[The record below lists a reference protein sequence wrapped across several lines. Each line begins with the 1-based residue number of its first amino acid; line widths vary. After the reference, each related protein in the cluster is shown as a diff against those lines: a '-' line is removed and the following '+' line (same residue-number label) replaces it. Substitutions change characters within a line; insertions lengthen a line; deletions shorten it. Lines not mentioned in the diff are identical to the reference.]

1 MFAGRRFRVEPT
13 DAQARLAQQTA
24 DACRAV
30 WNTGL
35 EQRREYRRRGA
46 WMNYEQQAHELAEAK
61 AEQLWLTEVPGH
73 CLQQALRDL
82 DEACRT
88 HGTFRVRWRSAR
100 RWVPS
105 FRFPEGSKMEVD
117 KLNRRKSRV
126 KLPKLGWVTF
136 RASRCLDGET
146 IRSATLTREGKHW
159 FISFLV
165 DDGIATPAEH
175 ASPGTTM
182 GVDRGVVVAVATS
195 SGNLFDRVFTTPG
208 ERRRAL
214 RLQRKLSRAA
224 KASANRNKT
233 RQALGKLRARERR
246 RRQDFCVKTAH
257 QLAHNNALVVLEKLP
272 VRNLTRRARPVA
284 DPAKPGLYLPNGG
297 SAKSGL
303 NRAILSKGWY
313 QFEVALK
320 SVSRYSG
327 TQVVKVPAAFTSQR
341 CSACGHVD
349 PKSRESQ
356 AVFRCTHCLRP
367 AEHADVNAAKNILA
381 AGLLAV
387 SACGDHPELARYG
400 KSSKQEP
407 AGNREELLLQPN
419 QGWNPADS
427 SVRRT
432 SMSEFTNLSVGR
444 GCMGNAAMRSARAA
458 GL

>member
-1 MFAGRRFRVEPT
+1 MKAGRRFRAELT
-13 DAQARLAQQTA
+13 EAQTRLAQQTA

-46 WMNYEQQAHELAEAK
+46 WMDYNQQAHELVEAK
-61 AEQLWLTEVPGH
+61 NEHTWLSEAPSH

-82 DEACRT
+82 DEACRR
-88 HGTFRVRWRSAR
+88 HGTFKVRWRSAR
-100 RWVPS
+100 RWAPS
-105 FRFPEGSKMEVD
+105 FRFPEGSTMELE
-117 KLNRRKSRV
+117 KLNRRKSQV
-126 KLPKLGWVTF
+126 KLPKLGWVKF
-136 RASRCLDGET
+136 RASRSLDGET
-146 IRSATLTREGKHW
+146 IRSATLSREGKYW
-159 FISFLV
+159 FVSFLV

-175 ASPGTTM
+175 ASPGTAV

-195 SGNLFDRVFTTPG
+195 AGDLLDQVLVTPA
-208 ERRRAL
+208 EQRRAV

-224 KASANRNKT
+224 KGSANRNKT
-233 RQALGKLRARERR
+233 RDALGKVRARERR

-257 QLAHNNALVVLEKLP
+257 RLAQNNALVVLEKLP
-272 VRNLTRRARPVA
+272 VGNMTRRAKPVA
-284 DPAKPGLYLPNGG
+284 DPAQRGRYLPNGG

-313 QFEVALK
+313 RFEVALK
-320 SVSRYSG
+320 SAARYSG

-387 SACGDHPELARYG
+387 SACGDDP
-400 KSSKQEP
+400 
-407 AGNREELLLQPN
+407 
-419 QGWNPADS
+419 
-427 SVRRT
+427 
-432 SMSEFTNLSVGR
+432 
-444 GCMGNAAMRSARAA
+444 
-458 GL
+458 